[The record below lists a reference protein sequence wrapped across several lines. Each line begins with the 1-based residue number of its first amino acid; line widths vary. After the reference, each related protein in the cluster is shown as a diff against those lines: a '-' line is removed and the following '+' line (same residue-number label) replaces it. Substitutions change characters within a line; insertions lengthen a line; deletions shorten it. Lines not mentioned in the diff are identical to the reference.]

1 MNACVLEVDRIDK
14 NVPIRNADSCSLRQ
28 NKWRKTFTIGN
39 FAFFFFHYR
48 MAYIIFFISALRF
61 DFQVMKEKSFL
72 DFFVIFLF
80 PQEQH
85 HQSGSR
91 A

>member
-28 NKWRKTFTIGN
+28 NKWRKNLHHREFC
-39 FAFFFFHYR
+39 FLFFHYR
-48 MAYIIFFISALRF
+48 MTYIIFFISALRF
-61 DFQVMKEKSFL
+61 DFQVMKEKSLL

-80 PQEQH
+80 PQEP